1 MNGAPA
7 ACLRS
12 RDGEVTFEKELSY
25 NYSYFEPRNLGT
37 VVTSVTFT
45 IKRIWLKNQL
55 ISRYSYKIMWNLLEL
70 CYSNFVT
77 PHPCPAPS
85 PLINLG
91 LFLRMLHLWAY
102 GYWLVAG

>member
-1 MNGAPA
+1 MNT
-7 ACLRS
+7 

-45 IKRIWLKNQL
+45 IIRIWFKKEL

-70 CYSNFVT
+70 RYSNFVT
-77 PHPCPAPS
+77 PIPAP
-85 PLINLG
+85 PP
-91 LFLRMLHLWAY
+91 RP
-102 GYWLVAG
+102 